1 MKIAI
6 IGGGAAGL
14 MTASTLVEEKV
25 NAEIYL
31 FEKNEVLGKKVSISG
46 GGRCNVTTGITEK
59 KILLSNYIRGSKFL
73 IPALSA
79 FSPRDV
85 MDWFQR
91 NGVPLKIEKD
101 LRVFPKSDIG
111 SDVVNLFYKI
121 FNKNQMVKL
130 HLLETVKELR
140 SFNEQF
146 IIVTNKNEYNFDLVV
161 ITSGGNAYKHTG
173 STGDG
178 YDFAKACGHTIT
190 SLGPSLNSFE
200 IKEDWIKRLSGLSFP
215 NAKLTFT
222 LDGEKKK
229 EVVGPLLCTHF
240 GVSGPVVF
248 ALSAH
253 LAFLEISKLSP
264 KKIKLNP
271 SAIDHFDSY
280 DRKLMTL
287 ISNNGAKQIF
297 NTLSELLPKSFVE
310 ELLIMANIPKDKK
323 SAEVSK
329 NERNEIC
336 NLLSSDIE
344 LTLISRRK
352 GDEFVTAGGVCLSEV
367 SNKTMQSKLNSNLYL
382 AGEVLDIDGLTGG
395 FNLQSAW
402 ATGRLAG
409 INIAKKVEFDM
420 STILIS
426 KN

>member
-14 MTASTLVEEKV
+14 MVASTLVEEKV

-31 FEKNEVLGKKVSISG
+31 FEKNDVLGKKVAISG
-46 GGRCNVTTGITEK
+46 GGRCNVTTGITDK
-59 KILLSNYIRGSKFL
+59 KELLSKYIRGSKFL

-79 FSPRDV
+79 FSPKDV
-85 MDWFQR
+85 MDWFQSHQ
-91 NGVPLKIEKD
+91 VPLKIEQD

-111 SDVVNLFYKI
+111 EDVVNLFYKI
-121 FNKNQMVKL
+121 LRTSQRVQL
-130 HLLETVKELR
+130 HTSETVKAVS
-140 SFNEQF
+140 SFDNKF
-146 IIVTNKNEYNFDLVV
+146 TIVTNKKEYDFDIVV

-190 SLGPSLNSFE
+190 NLGPSLNSFE
-200 IKEDWIKRLSGLSFP
+200 IKEEWVKRLSGLSFP
-215 NAKLTFT
+215 DAKLIFI
-222 LDGEKKK
+222 LDKDKKK
-229 EVVGPLLCTHF
+229 EVQGPLLCTHF
-240 GVSGPVVF
+240 GISGPVVF

-253 LAFLEISKLSP
+253 LAFSTISKLSP

-271 SAIDHFDSY
+271 LAIEHFDSY
-280 DRKLMTL
+280 DKKVMAL
-287 ISNNGAKQIF
+287 ISNNSAKQIL

-329 NERNEIC
+329 SERNRIC
-336 NLLSSDIE
+336 NLLSPGIE
-344 LTLISRRK
+344 LALISRRK
-352 GDEFVTAGGVCLSEV
+352 GDEFVTAGGVELAEV
-367 SNKTMQSKLNSNLYL
+367 NNKTMQSKLNPNLYL

-409 INIAKKVEFDM
+409 INIAKMVRY
-420 STILIS
+420 
-426 KN
+426 N